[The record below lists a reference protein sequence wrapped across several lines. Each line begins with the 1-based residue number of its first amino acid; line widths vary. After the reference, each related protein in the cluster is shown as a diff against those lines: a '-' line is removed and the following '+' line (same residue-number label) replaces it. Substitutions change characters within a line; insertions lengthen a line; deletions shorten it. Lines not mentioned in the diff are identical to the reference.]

1 MKRPYLLLAIVV
13 VVAGL
18 GLGLL
23 SRLPRRPAAKP
34 LAAPAAARVV
44 VSVEIGADGA
54 ATADPESVPKG
65 AILVLRAVNLG
76 SLPRTLSLAGYEER
90 LRLPVT
96 PGEFAHATL
105 RADRPGSDLA
115 WLVDGAPAGR
125 FAVTGS
131 HLSAET
137 P

>member
-1 MKRPYLLLAIVV
+1 MKRSYLLLAVVV
-13 VVAGL
+13 VVAGVA
-18 GLGLL
+18 LGLL
-23 SRLPRRPAAKP
+23 SRLPRREAPGP
-34 LAAPAAARVV
+34 LASPAAARVV
-44 VSVEIGADGA
+44 VTVEIGADGSV
-54 ATADPESVPKG
+54 TAEPESVPKG
-65 AILVLRAVNLG
+65 ALLVLRAVNLG
-76 SLPRTLSLAGYEER
+76 TLPRTLSLSGYDER

-131 HLSAET
+131 HLAPEA